1 MIVTDSIRRK
11 TGIKQPNIIGRNIAR
26 TRAFWEMT
34 QQELA
39 DGIAVNVQYIARVEQ
54 GRTQLK
60 AEHLPPIA
68 RLLRCLPEELT
79 DRHLTED

>member
-1 MIVTDSIRRK
+1 MIVTESIRRK

-26 TRAFWEMT
+26 VRKYWEMT

-39 DGIAVNVQYIARVEQ
+39 DGVEVNVQYIARVEQ

-60 AEHLPPIA
+60 AEHLPSIA

-79 DRHLTED
+79 DRPLTED